1 METPVPGQGRQM
13 KLCTEL
19 PAIISVL
26 SVSGV
31 TGPDESLASLKK
43 GQAAPL
49 LPMPQA
55 RS

>member
-1 METPVPGQGRQM
+1 METPVPGQGWQM

-19 PAIISVL
+19 PAIVSVRT
-26 SVSGV
+26 VSDV
-31 TGPDESLASLKK
+31 TRTDESLASLKK